1 MQYNAMLMRKH
12 VPVLGTGVG
21 KARLPL
27 EGWFRQMTK
36 GELAVILLISIG
48 GTYERNSC
56 QRQCEKDGNQ
66 GDHHVGSAHLRRF
79 VLGVDGN
86 FWN

>member
-1 MQYNAMLMRKH
+1 MLMRKH

-21 KARLPL
+21 QARLPL
-27 EGWFRQMTK
+27 EGWFRQMAK
-36 GELAVILLISIG
+36 GELAVILLIIG
-48 GTYERNSC
+48 GTG
-56 QRQCEKDGNQ
+56 QRKSGQCQCEKDGNQ

-86 FWN
+86 FLLCYN